1 MGYSSTVGKSGRI
14 YKVMVR
20 TYLVL
25 YLFYKSINPR
35 LNELYRR
42 AASMKYENMPEVK
55 AEGLLLL
62 LRSVAR
68 NRSRAGRTRENE
80 EEEEDQSA
88 QRDDAIFFFRTVHCK
103 RTVKKFHSQYDR
115 PNRGRWPPQAG
126 PGNATKGNGTFHD

>member
-1 MGYSSTVGKSGRI
+1 
-14 YKVMVR
+14 MVR

-42 AASMKYENMPEVK
+42 AASMKYENLPEVK
-55 AEGLLLL
+55 ADGLLSL

-68 NRSRAGRTRENE
+68 NRSRAGRARENE

-88 QRDDAIFFFRTVHCK
+88 QRDEAIPLF
-103 RTVKKFHSQYDR
+103 VKVRARACQLAVSLYC
-115 PNRGRWPPQAG
+115 N
-126 PGNATKGNGTFHD
+126 